1 MFMMISAEEAKNNV
15 IEYVKS
21 HSSESICKDINDKIV
36 ELSKEGKSYLWYNFS
51 YMTDSNT
58 IDSVVEYLK
67 LYGYHVF
74 KIGSYSIEIKW

>member
-1 MFMMISAEEAKNNV
+1 MNIKINNTIIISKLGD
-15 IEYVKS
+15 EYIMV
-21 HSSESICKDINDKIV
+21 ESVKDINDKIV

-51 YMTDSNT
+51 YITDSDT

>member
-1 MFMMISAEEAKNNV
+1 MMISAEEAKNNV

-21 HSSESICKDINDKIV
+21 HCSESICKDINDKIV

-51 YMTDSNT
+51 YITDSNT

-74 KIGSYSIEIKW
+74 KIASYSIEIRW

>member
-1 MFMMISAEEAKNNV
+1 MISAEEAKNNV
-15 IEYVKS
+15 REYVKS
-21 HSSESICKDINDKIV
+21 HSSDYICKDINDKIV

-58 IDSVVEYLK
+58 IDSVAENLR

-74 KIGSYSIEIKW
+74 KISNYSIEIKW

>member
-1 MFMMISAEEAKNNV
+1 MFIMISAEEAKNNV

-58 IDSVVEYLK
+58 IDSVAEYLRM
-67 LYGYHVF
+67 YSYHVF
-74 KIGSYSIEIKW
+74 KIASYSIEIKW

>member
-1 MFMMISAEEAKNNV
+1 MMISAEEAKNNV
-15 IEYVKS
+15 VEYVKN
-21 HSSESICKDINDKIV
+21 HSSDSICKEINDKIV

-74 KIGSYSIEIKW
+74 NITNYSIEIKW